1 MPSVS
6 SFSALGKRMN
16 VTNTRDD
23 LQICT
28 YIMFGWLPNTHTQTH
43 EPCFRNFGSKGKT
56 CEKDDSSQQGGAGSP
71 MINAKVGKTFVV
83 SSLSGGV
90 AGD

>member
-1 MPSVS
+1 MICK
-6 SFSALGKRMN
+6 FALISCLAGSQ
-16 VTNTRDD
+16 TH
-23 LQICT
+23 
-28 YIMFGWLPNTHTQTH
+28 THTQTH

-56 CEKDDSSQQGGAGSP
+56 CEKDDSSQQAGPGSP